1 MLHGIHPL
9 LEGKLLHRLWG
20 MGHGDTL
27 VVADC
32 NFPADSHGKHLIN
45 LPGTTAPDVLAAIR
59 TVVPADEFEGPSIAI
74 MESGAKALLPVQKE
88 LLKASAV
95 GQDRFSALERH
106 EFYEQ
111 AKSAYLI
118 IRTGELRIYAN
129 VILRKGVIAPF
140 YGNCE
145 AAEGV
150 GPQH

>member
-32 NFPADSHGKHLIN
+32 NFPADSHAKYLIN

-59 TVVPADEFEGPSIAI
+59 TVIPADEFEGPSIAI
-74 MESGAKALLPVQKE
+74 MKSGAKALLPVQKE
-88 LLKASAV
+88 LLNASAV
-95 GQDRFSALERH
+95 DRTRFLVLERH

-118 IRTGELRIYAN
+118 IRTGESRIYAN

-140 YGNCE
+140 FGQYE
-145 AAEGV
+145 AADGL
-150 GPQH
+150 GPQQ